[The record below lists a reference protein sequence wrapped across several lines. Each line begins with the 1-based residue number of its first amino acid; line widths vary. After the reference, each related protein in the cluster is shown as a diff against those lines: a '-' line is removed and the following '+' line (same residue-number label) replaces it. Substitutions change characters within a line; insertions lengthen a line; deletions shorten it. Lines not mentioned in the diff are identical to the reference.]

1 MSDTQKKIE
10 NEKAGAC
17 VSESESTVFSDPT
30 AHRETAAD
38 VKKTN
43 RGKIIIA
50 AFLAV
55 AVLAGSAFAINH
67 FIDPITDDTSSDS
80 SIESVT
86 LWEFEESDIK
96 SCTVENSFGT
106 YKLISES
113 TTENDIEVLDWYI
126 EGYDKV
132 HINTT
137 STASVINAVLKLT
150 STREVTKRTEDE
162 CGFDTPQA
170 VVTVEK
176 TDGETLTLTIGDTN
190 FEKTG
195 DYIKL
200 SNNDKLYLLSP
211 DVRLAV
217 NVSDLSLASTN
228 ITPTFPTSNISS
240 VYKNEEG
247 ILASF
252 DKLVIS
258 GKNYEKA
265 IVLEKN
271 NNESINVAVP
281 YNIVSPIKHYAQN
294 QEGILEIFAS
304 GLTPTGAY
312 AFNTEAATLEALGL
326 ASPDMQFEMTVENR
340 TMTYKF
346 ALQEDGN
353 YAVVC
358 DGMTLIA
365 KVSADDLAFKNF
377 VATDYYY
384 DWISVHYIDD
394 IKQMVVKTPE
404 KVYDFGI
411 TPDTAS
417 EDDFVVTYNG
427 ELLDSDNFK
436 NYYGACIILSASDYD
451 IQAVSGK
458 ADYTLTYV
466 FKDDIGGK
474 QTIEFFK
481 VSETKYQ
488 YRIDGVDV
496 GRVTSSELKKLINN
510 TERVANGLQI
520 NNN

>member
-10 NEKAGAC
+10 NENKAA
-17 VSESESTVFSDPT
+17 VIESESTIFSDPT
-30 AHRETAAD
+30 AHRETADD

-50 AFLAV
+50 AVLAV
-55 AVLAGSAFAINH
+55 AVLAGSAFSINY
-67 FIDPITDDTSSDS
+67 FIDPITEGTSSGS

-86 LWEFEESDIK
+86 LWEVEESDVK
-96 SCTVENSFGT
+96 SCTVTNSFGT
-106 YKLISES
+106 YKFISEA
-113 TTENDIEVLDWYI
+113 TTENNIELFNWYI
-126 EGYDKV
+126 EGYNKEQLD
-132 HINTT
+132 TT
-137 STASVINAVLKLT
+137 ATASVINAVLKLT

-170 VVTVEK
+170 VVTIEK
-176 TDGETLTLTIGDTN
+176 NNGETLTLTIGETN
-190 FEKTG
+190 YENSG

-217 NVSDLSLASTN
+217 NVSDLSLASTD
-228 ITPTFPTSNISS
+228 ITPTFPTNNISS
-240 VYKNEEG
+240 TYKSEEG
-247 ILASF
+247 ILAFF

-258 GKNYEKA
+258 GKNYEKS
-265 IVLEKN
+265 IVLERN
-271 NNESINVAVP
+271 NNESINMAVP

-294 QEGILEIFAS
+294 QEGILAVFAS
-304 GLTPTGAY
+304 GLTPIGAY
-312 AFNTEAATLEALGL
+312 AFDADAATLEAFGLGT
-326 ASPDMQFEMTVENR
+326 PDIQFEMTVENR

-358 DGMTLIA
+358 DGINLIA
-365 KVSADDLAFKNF
+365 KVAPDSLVFKDF
-377 VATDYYY
+377 TATDYYY

-394 IKQMVVKTPE
+394 IKQMIIKTPE
-404 KVYDFGI
+404 KTYDFGI
-411 TPDTAS
+411 TPDSSS

-451 IQAVSGK
+451 VQAVSGN

-466 FKDDIGGK
+466 FRDDIGGK
-474 QTIEFFK
+474 QTVEFFK

-488 YRIDGVDV
+488 YRINGADV
-496 GRVTSSELKKLINN
+496 GKVTSSELKKLINN
-510 TERVANGLQI
+510 TERVAAGLQI